1 MIPVWMILYQDASA
15 AAGGFDCYALINA
28 VDGTLIDASFR

>member
-1 MIPVWMILYQDASA
+1 MYKDKSDIGQNFY
-15 AAGGFDCYALINA
+15 YHALINA